1 MLWMVVFIL
10 VGICVFFVFI
20 GLGLFMFYVLY
31 RKKDISKGK
40 ILFLIVIIIWVN
52 FMKNNL

>member
-1 MLWMVVFIL
+1 MLGMVVFIL

>member
-1 MLWMVVFIL
+1 MLGMVVFIL

-40 ILFLIVIIIWVN
+40 ILFLIVIII
-52 FMKNNL
+52 

>member
-1 MLWMVVFIL
+1 MLGMVVFIL

-40 ILFLIVIIIWVN
+40 NLFLIVIIIWVN